1 MSVAAPFAEF
11 RTTVEPEFVDHN
23 GHMGIRS
30 YTALFDKATGPF
42 YEFLNISRANVR
54 EHGGTIFALQDT
66 AWYRREVMLGDPL
79 LITSQ
84 LIEHDHNT
92 VVMFM
97 TMHQTRDNYEAA
109 MFEIIEI
116 FIDQETRKP
125 KPFPEVITARLAE
138 VQKAHDAL
146 PRPAL
151 SGQGVGLKRK
161 SG

>member
-11 RTTVEPEFVDHN
+11 RTIVKPDYVDHN

-30 YTALFDKATGPF
+30 YTRLFDEATGPF
-42 YEFLNISRANVR
+42 YDFLNISRTNVR

-66 AWYRREVMLGDPL
+66 AWYRREVMLDDPL

-84 LIEHDHNT
+84 LIEHDHNK
-92 VVMFM
+92 VVSFF

-116 FIDQETRKP
+116 FIDRETRKP
-125 KPFPEVITARLAE
+125 KPFPAVITERLAE

-146 PRPAL
+146 PRPPL
-151 SGQGVGLKRK
+151 SGRGVGIARK

>member
-11 RTTVEPEFVDHN
+11 RTTVKPENVDHN

-30 YTALFDKATGPF
+30 YTRTFDEATGPF
-42 YEFLNISRANVR
+42 YTYLNISRDIVR

-79 LITSQ
+79 LVTAH
-84 LIEHDHNT
+84 LIDHDHNK
-92 VVMFM
+92 VVSFF
-97 TMHQTRDNYEAA
+97 TMYQTRDNYEAA
-109 MFEIIEI
+109 SFELIEI

-125 KPFPEVITARLAE
+125 KPFPEVIAARLAE
-138 VQKAHDAL
+138 VQKAHDTL

-151 SGQGVGLKRK
+151 SGQGVGIKRK
-161 SG
+161 GG